1 MSTVVLVVI
10 AIVVVI
16 FVILLIRLVKDF
28 TMRRLTPVEELTL
41 IGGRR
46 GSVRRS
52 GGKRHDKGT
61 AATIKT
67 NQPVPLTHL
76 DLKYLDPDKFVW
88 LEKTDGVRVFY
99 DDSGN
104 KLDCEEYDGKLYC
117 FDAIMVNGE
126 DVRGRSFIE
135 RMAAVK
141 NANIKDVT
149 TKDYHR
155 ITSLEELFAFV
166 NTVEKSPETGQYI
179 DGAILQEVNPPYNS
193 ARVFKLKRTVMNTND
208 YYLKLQ
214 PDNTYL
220 LYAAGVINNS
230 VLQKK
235 YSLGEDSKL
244 SLFVT
249 PYYQDSHIFK
259 VTDLSEEA
267 AKQYPSNIASDIKE
281 VIAKMKDSPGDF
293 DEKIVEL
300 SFDGK
305 NYYPLRVRAD
315 KEHPNSYRTC
325 ISNIGLVF
333 APLMSETS
341 YFEQKDTTSDAFN
354 AETIEKFHEGSK
366 LLRTEIYSHV
376 PVADETV
383 KRGSVLDI
391 SCGRG
396 ADTRMLISK
405 RYTNYF
411 GIDLDRIALTQL
423 MTRVYASNSYK
434 FLWANLFQYDLSEK
448 LDPLREQIIHRANYS
463 QKHCFHLAFMN
474 FAIHYIIDNI
484 TELSA
489 FVKSLLMKDGLFI
502 FTFFDGDRIL
512 KDNGLQKDGAAKDTG
527 FKKYGEFT
535 VKPFRK
541 NDRWWGEFPLPTIS
555 STGFREEPLVLRE
568 NLKCLGD
575 NFEEHTNLIDHPYFD
590 LVVLRVYKF

>member
-1 MSTVVLVVI
+1 
-10 AIVVVI
+10 
-16 FVILLIRLVKDF
+16 
-28 TMRRLTPVEELTL
+28 
-41 IGGRR
+41 
-46 GSVRRS
+46 
-52 GGKRHDKGT
+52 
-61 AATIKT
+61 
-67 NQPVPLTHL
+67 
-76 DLKYLDPDKFVW
+76 
-88 LEKTDGVRVFY
+88 
-99 DDSGN
+99 
-104 KLDCEEYDGKLYC
+104 
-117 FDAIMVNGE
+117 
-126 DVRGRSFIE
+126 
-135 RMAAVK
+135 
-141 NANIKDVT
+141 
-149 TKDYHR
+149 
-155 ITSLEELFAFV
+155 
-166 NTVEKSPETGQYI
+166 
-179 DGAILQEVNPPYNS
+179 
-193 ARVFKLKRTVMNTND
+193 
-208 YYLKLQ
+208 
-214 PDNTYL
+214 
-220 LYAAGVINNS
+220 
-230 VLQKK
+230 
-235 YSLGEDSKL
+235 
-244 SLFVT
+244 
-249 PYYQDSHIFK
+249 
-259 VTDLSEEA
+259 
-267 AKQYPSNIASDIKE
+267 
-281 VIAKMKDSPGDF
+281 MKDSPGDF

-333 APLMSETS
+333 APLMSEIS
-341 YFEQKDTTSDAFN
+341 YFEQKDTTSDAFS

-366 LLRTEIYSHV
+366 LLRKEIYNHI
-376 PVADETV
+376 PVADKTV

-423 MTRVYASNSYK
+423 MTRVYTSNAYK
-434 FLWANLFQYDLSEK
+434 FLWVNLFQYNLSEK
-448 LDPLREQIIHRANYS
+448 LEPLKKQIVQRDNYS

-474 FAIHYIIDNI
+474 FAIHYVIDNI

-512 KDNGLQKDGAAKDTG
+512 KDNSHQETG

-541 NDRWWGEFPLPTIS
+541 NERWWGEFPLPTIS

-568 NLKCLGD
+568 DLACLGD
-575 NFEEHTNLIDHPYFD
+575 KFEEYTNLIDHPYFD